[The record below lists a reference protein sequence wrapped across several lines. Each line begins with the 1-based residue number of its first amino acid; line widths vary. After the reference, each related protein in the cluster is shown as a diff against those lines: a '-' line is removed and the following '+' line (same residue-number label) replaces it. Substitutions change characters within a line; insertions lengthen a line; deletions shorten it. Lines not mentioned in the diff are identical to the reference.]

1 MDGRGTGLNSLDGV
15 RPASQSANWKYGV
28 HGGSLALPESG
39 EGALARPQ
47 GSPFMQDLRFP
58 LFRQPIL
65 RSFSRMD
72 LTEQITRLARQAKAA
87 SRELA
92 KLTTA
97 EKNSCLLA
105 MADALVK
112 NSDAIQAANA
122 LDMEAGTKSGLS
134 SPMLE
139 RLKLDDKRIAGMSKG
154 LREVAALADPVG
166 KILDERVRPNGLKL
180 QKISTPIGVVVIIY
194 ESRPNVTADAA
205 SLCFKSGNATILRG
219 GKEAL
224 NSNQVIAK
232 TLIEAGKQAL
242 VGRASSRAG
251 SSVAS
256 PHQGFPEHAIQVVP
270 TADREAIPILLSLT
284 QYVDL
289 CMPRG
294 GEGLIRAV
302 TECSKVPV
310 IKHYKGVCHV
320 FVDADADLKMA
331 EEIALNAKVQRPA
344 VCNAMETLLV
354 DKTVAETF
362 LPQMAQMFADKKVEL
377 RCDAFSLAL
386 VQSAIGNRQSA
397 IKPVAEQDYFT
408 EYNDYILNVRVV
420 DGVKAAIDHINHY
433 GSAHSD
439 SIVTRNEAH
448 AKQFLAEVDSATVYW
463 NASTRFTDGGEFG
476 MGAEIG
482 ISTDKIGAR
491 GPMGL
496 DELTT
501 YKWLGI
507 GNGQI
512 RT

>member
-1 MDGRGTGLNSLDGV
+1 MT
-15 RPASQSANWKYGV
+15 
-28 HGGSLALPESG
+28 
-39 EGALARPQ
+39 
-47 GSPFMQDLRFP
+47 
-58 LFRQPIL
+58 
-65 RSFSRMD
+65 
-72 LTEQITRLARQAKAA
+72 LTEQMTVLAKQAKAA

-105 MADALVK
+105 MAAALEK
-112 NSDAIQAANA
+112 NAAALKEANA
-122 LDMEAGTKSGLS
+122 LDMDAGAKMGLTS
-134 SPMLE
+134 AMLD
-139 RLKLDDKRIAGMSKG
+139 RLKLDDKRIAAMAKG
-154 LREVAALADPVG
+154 LREVAALEDPVG

-180 QKISTPIGVVVIIY
+180 QKITTPIGVVVIIY

-224 NSNQVIAK
+224 NSNQLIAR
-232 TLIEAGKQAL
+232 TMIEAGRRAL
-242 VGRASSRAG
+242 A
-251 SSVAS
+251 
-256 PHQGFPEHAIQVVP
+256 QFPEHAIQVVP
-270 TADREAIPILLSLT
+270 TTDREAIPALLSLT
-284 QYVDL
+284 QYVDV

-302 TECSKVPV
+302 AESSKVPV

-320 FVDADADLKMA
+320 YVDAEADLKMA

-354 DKTVAETF
+354 DKSIAPKF
-362 LPQMAQMFADKKVEL
+362 LPDVFKKLAEKNVEL
-377 RCDAFSLAL
+377 RVDDATQKLLNSSTHNSR
-386 VQSAIGNRQSA
+386 V
-397 IKPVAEQDYFT
+397 KPATEQDWFT

-420 DGVKAAIDHINHY
+420 DGVKQAIDHINHY

-439 SIVTRNEAH
+439 SIVTKNETR
-448 AKQFLAEVDSATVYW
+448 AKQFLHEVDSAAVYW

-501 YKWLGI
+501 YKWVGI
-507 GNGQI
+507 GNGQV

>member
-1 MDGRGTGLNSLDGV
+1 MT
-15 RPASQSANWKYGV
+15 
-28 HGGSLALPESG
+28 
-39 EGALARPQ
+39 
-47 GSPFMQDLRFP
+47 
-58 LFRQPIL
+58 
-65 RSFSRMD
+65 
-72 LTEQITRLARQAKAA
+72 LTEQMTMLAKQAKAA

-105 MADALVK
+105 MAAALEK
-112 NSDAIQAANA
+112 NAAALKEANA
-122 LDMEAGTKSGLS
+122 LDMDAGAKMGLTS
-134 SPMLE
+134 AMLD
-139 RLKLDDKRIAGMSKG
+139 RLKLDDKRIAGMANG

-166 KILDERVRPNGLKL
+166 KVLDERTRPNGLKL
-180 QKISTPIGVVVIIY
+180 QKITTPIGVVVIIY

-224 NSNQVIAK
+224 NSNQLIAK
-232 TLIEAGKQAL
+232 TMIEAGRQAL
-242 VGRASSRAG
+242 A
-251 SSVAS
+251 
-256 PHQGFPEHAIQVVP
+256 QFPEHAIQVVP
-270 TADREAIPILLSLT
+270 TTDREAIPALLSLT
-284 QYVDL
+284 QYVDV

-302 TECSKVPV
+302 AESSKVPV

-320 FVDADADLKMA
+320 YVDAEADLKMA
-331 EEIALNAKVQRPA
+331 EEIAINAKVQRPA

-354 DKTVAETF
+354 DKAIAPKF
-362 LPQMAQMFADKKVEL
+362 LPDIFKKLAEKKVEL
-377 RCDAFSLAL
+377 RTDDATRKLLDHQLSTINYQLK
-386 VQSAIGNRQSA
+386 SAT
-397 IKPVAEQDYFT
+397 EQDWFT

-420 DGVKAAIDHINHY
+420 DGVKQAIEHINHY

-439 SIVTRNEAH
+439 SIVTKNEAR
-448 AKQFLAEVDSATVYW
+448 AKQFLHEVDSAAVYW

-501 YKWLGI
+501 YKWVGF
-507 GNGQI
+507 GSGQV

>member
-1 MDGRGTGLNSLDGV
+1 MEQMT
-15 RPASQSANWKYGV
+15 Q
-28 HGGSLALPESG
+28 LAK
-39 EGALARPQ
+39 
-47 GSPFMQDLRFP
+47 
-58 LFRQPIL
+58 
-65 RSFSRMD
+65 
-72 LTEQITRLARQAKAA
+72 QAKAA

-105 MADALVK
+105 MADALEK
-112 NSDAIQAANA
+112 NGDMLKEANA
-122 LDMEAGTKSGLS
+122 LDMEVAARMGLS
-134 SPMLE
+134 SAMLD
-139 RLKLDDKRIAGMSKG
+139 RLKLDDKRIAAMARG
-154 LREVAALADPVG
+154 LREVAALPDPVG
-166 KILDERVRPNGLKL
+166 RILDERTRPNGLRL

-224 NSNQVIAK
+224 NSNQNIAR
-232 TLIEAGKQAL
+232 TMIEAGKRTL
-242 VGRASSRAG
+242 TN
-251 SSVAS
+251 
-256 PHQGFPEHAIQVVP
+256 FPEHAIQVVSSP
-270 TADREAIPILLSLT
+270 EREAIPALLSLT

-302 TECSKVPV
+302 AECSKVPV

-331 EEIALNAKVQRPA
+331 EAIAMNAKVQRPA

-354 DKTVAETF
+354 DKAVAQKF
-362 LPQMAQMFADKKVEL
+362 LPVIGQRLGEKHVEL
-377 RCDAFSLAL
+377 RVDAEAEGILKTEIRNPKSE
-386 VQSAIGNRQSA
+386 
-397 IKPVAEQDYFT
+397 IKRAAEQDWFT

-420 DGVKAAIDHINHY
+420 DGVKAAIDHINYY

-439 SIVTRNEAH
+439 AIVTRNEAR

-496 DELTT
+496 EELTS
-501 YKWLGI
+501 YKWVGI
-507 GNGQI
+507 GSGQV